1 MSLVFDSLS
10 NALKLRLGLVALAV
24 VSPYWLGPLRIRE
37 SQKRAAAPEDMELVN
52 DPEQIPAPLRGFV
65 EESRRALAALGFAK
79 SWVIRQRLGVVV
91 LAESD
96 EGTIAA
102 GLALPKPDGTVHS
115 LIGFTTQ
122 LRGGRKIRTSNSSL
136 PSTTPAPK
144 GEQRLRLPAERDTAR
159 LLEIHRQQVAR
170 ARASGAQLHPLTLS
184 DPIAY
189 QRREEQSSI
198 AHAVGCGY
206 WYRRG
211 EQLALTWKGA
221 FLSAWRMLP
230 PWRTFAEQRDRLT
243 ASALRT
249 ARG

>member
-1 MSLVFDSLS
+1 MALVFDSLS
-10 NALKLRLGLVALAV
+10 TPLKLRLGLVALAI

-37 SQKRAAAPEDMELVN
+37 KQKRAASPENMELVN
-52 DPEQIPAPLRGFV
+52 DPAQVPAPLTSFV
-65 EESRRALAALGFAK
+65 DQTRRTLESLGFAK
-79 SWVIRQRLGVVV
+79 TAVLRQRLGVVV
-91 LAESD
+91 LGESAD
-96 EGTIAA
+96 GTIAS

-115 LIGFTTQ
+115 LISYTTQ

-144 GEQRLRLPAERDTAR
+144 GVEGLRLPDERDAAR
-159 LLEIHRQQVAR
+159 LLDIHRRLVAR
-170 ARASGAQLHPLTLS
+170 ATRAGAQLQPLS
-184 DPIAY
+184 VADPIAY

-230 PWRTFAEQRDRLT
+230 PWRTLAEQRDRRVAGVLL
-243 ASALRT
+243 A